1 MMKDR
6 IRGWTPVILLLL
18 AVFLLAGCGTSK
30 ESRNL
35 QRQGTV
41 RAERMTD
48 SAAVSADVAVTA
60 VRKMQDL
67 LADRRSSTL
76 MQEPVPAQEATL
88 TIPFQN
94 LLDLPEGAG
103 YRHRDGRASVDIRRQ
118 GDSLA
123 VTGHCDSLMRRCLL
137 YEEEV
142 FRRQVREDSLLQTV
156 EFYKQELVR
165 IRSETEQRI
174 TEVETEFKQ
183 RFNPVKIALIAFIAG
198 MASGIVLT
206 VLIKRRLYEK

>member
-1 MMKDR
+1 MKDR

-30 ESRNL
+30 ESRVL

-41 RAERMTD
+41 RTERMAD

-60 VRKMQDL
+60 ARKMQEL

-76 MQEPVPAQEATL
+76 IQEPIPAQEAAL
-88 TIPFQN
+88 TISFQN
-94 LLDLPEGAG
+94 LFDLPEGAG

-118 GDSLA
+118 GDSLT
-123 VTGHCDSLMRRCLL
+123 VTGHCDSLMRRCLF

-156 EFYKQELVR
+156 EFYKRELVR
-165 IRSETEQRI
+165 IRNETEQDI
-174 TEVETEFKQ
+174 TEVKTEFKQ
-183 RFNPVKIALIAFIAG
+183 RFSPVKIALLAFIAG
-198 MASGIVLT
+198 VASGILST
-206 VLIKRRLYEK
+206 FLKKKRLYE

>member
-1 MMKDR
+1 
-6 IRGWTPVILLLL
+6 
-18 AVFLLAGCGTSK
+18 
-30 ESRNL
+30 
-35 QRQGTV
+35 
-41 RAERMTD
+41 
-48 SAAVSADVAVTA
+48 
-60 VRKMQDL
+60 
-67 LADRRSSTL
+67 
-76 MQEPVPAQEATL
+76 MQEPVPAQEAAL

-123 VTGHCDSLMRRCLL
+123 VTGHCDSLMRRCLF

-165 IRSETEQRI
+165 IRSETEQDI

-183 RFNPVKIALIAFIAG
+183 RFNPIKIALIAFIAG

>member
-1 MMKDR
+1 MKDR

-18 AVFLLAGCGTSK
+18 AVFLLSGCGTSK
-30 ESRNL
+30 KSRYL
-35 QRQGTV
+35 QRQGTMQ
-41 RAERMTD
+41 AERMTD

-60 VRKMQDL
+60 ARRMQEL

-76 MQEPVPAQEATL
+76 TQEPVPAQEVNL
-88 TIPFQN
+88 TIPFRN

-118 GDSLA
+118 GDSLT
-123 VTGHCDSLMRRCLL
+123 VTGHCDSLMRRCLF

-165 IRSETEQRI
+165 IRSETKQYV
-174 TEVETEFKQ
+174 TEAETAFKR

-198 MASGIVLT
+198 VASGIVSIF
-206 VLIKRRLYEK
+206 LIKRRNGKE